1 MRQVKV
7 TLDLWFTQ
15 SVAGDMAFAED
26 MEEVE
31 KIETAIALTEDS
43 DFDWIEHLKKFD
55 PKEFVEFIYIDDL
68 GSITSAKWLDE
79 GKIEFIID
87 LDEEQCKICDD
98 SSDEGILK
106 HLKDALLDS
115 SLEDGEYESCE
126 DNGWVIFTKPL
137 ADGSTYEY
145 GLTDYRDETHIHVEF
160 V

>member
-1 MRQVKV
+1 MKQVKV

-43 DFDWIEHLKKFD
+43 NFNWIEHLKKFD
-55 PKEFVEFIYIDDL
+55 PKDFVEYLLMDDRYT
-68 GSITSAKWLDE
+68 ITSAKWLDE

-87 LDEEQCKICDD
+87 VDQELCKTCGNSTDEEIIKHIK
-98 SSDEGILK
+98 DE
-106 HLKDALLDS
+106 LLDQ
-115 SLEDGEYESCE
+115 SLEDGEWEGE
-126 DNGWVIFTKPL
+126 DNGWVIMTKPL
-137 ADGSTYEY
+137 EDGSQYEY
-145 GLTDYRDETHIHVEF
+145 GLIDYRRTENIHVEF